1 MVVIRADLVSII
13 PVEPIRTRLSGPLG
27 VDTEEILSAGG
38 VRLVAALVTATL
50 EGDILVSDDV
60 LIALLDEVDHPS
72 LRLEQL

>member
-1 MVVIRADLVSII
+1 MRADLVGIV
-13 PVEPIRTRLSGPLG
+13 PVEAVRTGLSGPLG

-50 EGDILVSDDV
+50 EGDFLVSEDV
-60 LIALLDEVDHPS
+60 LIALLDEVHHPS